1 MTSVF
6 DRDDIQFQVVV
17 NHEEQ
22 YSIWPEYKEIPQG
35 WRAAGKSGLKKDCL
49 AYIRGSLDRHAPAE
63 PAPAH
68 GQGGRLSG
76 RYARTAVLPAVFRRQ
91 RHDLQPLAARAAWPA
106 WLAVRPVELPG
117 RGARMAEPLQTD
129 LASLAQQLARE
140 LHDEVRQGLR
150 DARAQ
155 PRRLARLRGAVC
167 LARAGLPDAAGVLR
181 LRHRGA
187 VATRRV

>member
-49 AYIRGSLDRHAPAE
+49 AYIEEVWTDMRPLSLRQ
-63 PAPAH
+63 H

-91 RHDLQPLAARAAWPA
+91 RHDLQPLAAQAAGLAGGASGGVAGA
-106 WLAVRPVELPG
+106 W
-117 RGARMAEPLQTD
+117 ARMAEPLQTD

-140 LHDEVRQGLR
+140 RDEVRQGPYAMLGHSLGALLACEVLYALR
-150 DARAQ
+150 EWVA
-155 PRRLARLRGAVC
+155 
-167 LARAGLPDAAGVLR
+167 DAAGVLR
-181 LRHRGA
+181 LRHRGT